1 MEDARS
7 VSQRLNIPHY
17 VFNFTESFRR
27 EVMERFADSY
37 IRGETPNPCID
48 CNRYIKFEKL
58 LDRAQQM
65 GVDYIATGHYA
76 VIEYDN
82 KSGRY
87 LLKKALDLTKD
98 QSYVLYSLTQ
108 RQLSKTL
115 LPLGA
120 LTKTQV
126 REIALEN
133 GFINAKKHD
142 SQDICFVPGGDYA
155 GFIEKFTGRHFETA
169 ALY

>member
-1 MEDARS
+1 MPESVLIAMSGGVDSSVAAFLLKKKGYDAFGVTLKLYKNEDIGLCSEKTCCSLSDVEDARS

-17 VFNFTESFRR
+17 VFNFTESFSR

-48 CNRYIKFEKL
+48 CNKYIKFEKL

-87 LLKKALDLTKD
+87 LLKK
-98 QSYVLYSLTQ
+98 VW
-108 RQLSKTL
+108 
-115 LPLGA
+115 
-120 LTKTQV
+120 
-126 REIALEN
+126 I
-133 GFINAKKHD
+133 
-142 SQDICFVPGGDYA
+142 
-155 GFIEKFTGRHFETA
+155 
-169 ALY
+169 